1 MLCYEEDFMYNLVEW
16 SHLRAVRWQ
25 IFFEVEGMWFRSVGG
40 LFSMS
45 LRRV

>member
-25 IFFEVEGMWFRSVGG
+25 IFFRTNAWFRSVGG